1 MKTFERI
8 LIKIIIVQF
17 FFLIGTQ
24 IFIHSFNILPE
35 IKQLAEYEGVSE
47 SNFTKLI
54 ETFNGE

>member
-24 IFIHSFNILPE
+24 IFIHSLNILPE
-35 IKQLAEYEGVSE
+35 LKQLAEYEGVSE
-47 SNFTKLI
+47 NNFTKLI